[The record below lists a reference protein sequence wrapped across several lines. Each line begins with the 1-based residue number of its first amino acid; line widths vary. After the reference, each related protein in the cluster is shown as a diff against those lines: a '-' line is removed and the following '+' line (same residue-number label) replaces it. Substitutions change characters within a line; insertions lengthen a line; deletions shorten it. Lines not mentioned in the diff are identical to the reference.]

1 MDYNVL
7 SHVLKYSTWLLCKF
21 HTHTHLN
28 LSWMLIII
36 YVECVAVL
44 CEPRVSLSFIG
55 LKSVLRLIIVLGEVE
70 KLYWFCW
77 LSFAWR
83 VCLFWFISFVLMC
96 SLVPFVNSWQKG
108 GESYGH
114 SWGDM
119 LISMLMLSW
128 LFLRYLCCL
137 IDLFDL
143 VVSIKGEMFHA
154 CFDLIY

>member
-28 LSWMLIII
+28 LSWKLIII
-36 YVECVAVL
+36 FVECVAVF
-44 CEPRVSLSFIG
+44 CEPMFLSV
-55 LKSVLRLIIVLGEVE
+55 LLAKSVLRLIIVLGEVE

-83 VCLFWFISFVLMC
+83 VCLFWFISFVLIC
-96 SLVPFVNSWQKG
+96 YFAPFVNSWQKG
-108 GESYGH
+108 GESYGS

-128 LFLRYLCCL
+128 LFLRTMLNAWLICL
-137 IDLFDL
+137 IW
-143 VVSIKGEMFHA
+143 
-154 CFDLIY
+154 